1 MSVHMEEG
9 AMTGGICLFFRLSR
23 ILSQNCK
30 FREQQHNLARK
41 LHACLNFSGNTYA
54 TLLKKKPR
62 TWPTDRL
69 GLRLEAPVGLICG
82 LHSGATAPS
91 YISFWCSNKSISPNI
106 WRYLEDTEC
115 WYYRRPL
122 STLNFLKLVFYN
134 LGHFEGKRN
143 WELFRYTPY
152 VLKSYFRG

>member
-9 AMTGGICLFFRLSR
+9 ATTGRICLFFHLSR

-54 TLLKKKPR
+54 TLLKKKPK
-62 TWPTDRL
+62 TNHVL
-69 GLRLEAPVGLICG
+69 GLLIDGLTLEAPMGLICG

-91 YISFWCSNKSISPNI
+91 YIS
-106 WRYLEDTEC
+106 L
-115 WYYRRPL
+115 
-122 STLNFLKLVFYN
+122 
-134 LGHFEGKRN
+134 
-143 WELFRYTPY
+143 
-152 VLKSYFRG
+152 